1 MLTAVKSLRLVVGRG
16 ATLYGVVVILVR
28 VWMGG
33 ASSEGA
39 ELGLSA
45 PRGAYG
51 EGGEFGGASAE
62 PRDPGR
68 VGRDA

>member
-1 MLTAVKSLRLVVGRG
+1 MLGEV
-16 ATLYGVVVILVR
+16 
-28 VWMGG
+28 
-33 ASSEGA
+33 A

-51 EGGEFGGASAE
+51 EGGEFGGASTE
-62 PRDPGR
+62 PRDPGL